1 LGPAPT
7 GDFVIRRL
15 LPLALLVAAPLAG
28 QRGSPSSTD
37 RCPLPAE
44 ARGYPVSAAGADAPL
59 PAGFA
64 TALADAAARRWEPPS
79 RGRNRHAGLGG
90 LRSRLQPPEPR
101 FPDDWAPAERHVAR
115 LEATLLPGGRVGR
128 AEVAQPS
135 GDAAFDRS
143 LAGALRGGAPAA
155 PSLPELPE
163 GLDSLR
169 VVLVFGAEPPEGA
182 AAVRFAA
189 QQSPVRVVP
198 GTLVLTRTRVQGAP
212 RGPDPVATV
221 KYDVDA
227 TGGIVPGSIE
237 VLQSTDTGF
246 ATGVREALQRARF
259 TPAQSNCRAVPLS
272 VVQRFGGR

>member
-1 LGPAPT
+1 M
-7 GDFVIRRL
+7 RRL
-15 LPLALLVAAPLAG
+15 LPIALLLAAPLAG
-28 QRGSPSSTD
+28 QRGSPFSTD
-37 RCPLPAE
+37 RCPLPDD

-59 PAGFA
+59 PAAFA
-64 TALADAAARRWEPPS
+64 MALADAAARRWEPPS
-79 RGRNRHAGLGG
+79 RGRNQHAGLGR
-90 LRSRLQPPEPR
+90 LRTRLQPPEPR

-115 LEATLLPGGRVGR
+115 LEATLLPEGRVGR
-128 AEVAQPS
+128 VEVVEPS

-155 PSLPELPE
+155 PGLPELPD

-169 VVLVFGAEPPEGA
+169 VVLLFGAEPPEGA

-212 RGPDPVATV
+212 RGPDPAATV

-227 TGGIVPGSIE
+227 TGGVVPGSVE
-237 VLQSTDTGF
+237 VLQASDTGF
-246 ATGVREALQRARF
+246 APAVRDALQRARF
-259 TPAQSNCRAVPLS
+259 TPAQSNCRTIPLS